1 MNVVIVAGGLGTRF
15 EELSVFPKILLP
27 TTNYSS
33 IIHEDIERFKN
44 HNLYLIINE
53 RFYDMTKNYLDIN
66 NLDVTLIK
74 SINSNGSYNTI
85 KAVYDLLPKE
95 NVLFV
100 WSDLILNENLPEF
113 IDNTVVTYNGNY
125 RYTFK
130 NNSIYKVDNY
140 DGNVPGIYYIKHLD
154 SIFNIELDAFNN
166 LDLVDVIKDN
176 VDKFYEYQLKDN
188 LKEYRD
194 LSTYINVIKGEK
206 SNTFLKTRF
215 FNTMTKERFEG
226 VETLVKRATDKKYY
240 NLISDEYKWYSE
252 LGFNNELCPKIY
264 TKETTMDNNIV
275 GFRMKFLDGYIGLH
289 QHIKNCLENN
299 NYDKIQLTYSIIKQN
314 LDILHKETTKVSKET
329 FSTDLKKELVDKVIK
344 RCDDIE
350 HMLLNYDKEY
360 MVSLLTKVYDIIM
373 DEYKD
378 VDKVEYNFCHGDLN
392 GSNIM
397 VNPSNN
403 DVKFID
409 PRGYF
414 GNTKLYGWKEYEYSK
429 LLYCLMGY
437 DDFNNLPQIYK
448 FDEPKSLKCVNQIDY
463 LNKRIY
469 KLIVG
474 VIYVA
479 LAGYIS
485 QNIMK
490 ANIAYEYG
498 IKILE
503 NGLNE
508 R

>member
-15 EELSVFPKILLP
+15 KELSVFPKILLP
-27 TTNYSS
+27 TTNYPS

-44 HNLYLIINE
+44 HNVYLIINDK
-53 RFYDMTKNYLDIN
+53 FYLMTKNYLEIN
-66 NLDVTLIK
+66 NLNINLIK

-85 KAVYDLLPKE
+85 KAVYDKLPKE

-113 IDNTVVTYNGNY
+113 TNNTIVTYNGNY
-125 RYTFK
+125 RYMYK
-130 NNSIYKVDNY
+130 DNSIYNVKEYN
-140 DGNVPGIYYIKHLD
+140 GNIPGIYYIDKLENIFSIPLD
-154 SIFNIELDAFNN
+154 KFDN

-176 VDKFYEYQLKDN
+176 VTDFYEYQLKN
-188 LKEYRD
+188 GLKEYRD

-206 SNTFLKTRF
+206 SNVSLKTRF
-215 FNTMTKERFEG
+215 FNTMVKERFEDN
-226 VETLVKRATDKKYY
+226 ETLVKRATDKKYY
-240 NLISDEYKWYSE
+240 NLISDEYNWYSK
-252 LGFNNELCPKIY
+252 LGFDSNLCPKIY
-264 TKETTMDNNIV
+264 SRELTLDNNVI
-275 GFRMKFLDGYIGLH
+275 GFRMKFLDGYIPLH
-289 QHIKNCLENN
+289 QHIKNCLESN

-314 LDILHKETTKVSKET
+314 LDVLHKSSLVVEKSVFE
-329 FSTDLKKELVDKVIK
+329 TDLKKELIDKVIK

-350 HMLLNYDKEY
+350 YMLLNYNKEY
-360 MVSLLTKVYDIIM
+360 MVSLLTKVYDIII
-373 DEYKD
+373 DEYKNID
-378 VDKVEYNFCHGDLN
+378 NIEYNFCHGDLN

-397 VNPSNN
+397 VNPNTN

-429 LLYCLMGY
+429 LLYCLSGY

-448 FDEPKSLKCVNQIDY
+448 YDEPIPLKCVNKIDY

-503 NGLNE
+503 NELNG
-508 R
+508 

>member
-15 EELSVFPKILLP
+15 KELSVFPKILLP
-27 TTNYSS
+27 TTNYPS

-44 HNLYLIINE
+44 HNVYLIINDK
-53 RFYDMTKNYLDIN
+53 FYLMTKNYLEIN
-66 NLDVTLIK
+66 NLNINLIK

-85 KAVYDLLPKE
+85 KAVYDKLPKE

-113 IDNTVVTYNGNY
+113 TNNTIVTYNGNY
-125 RYTFK
+125 RYMYK
-130 NNSIYKVDNY
+130 DNSIYNVKEYN
-140 DGNVPGIYYIKHLD
+140 GNIPGIYYVDKLKNIFSIPLD
-154 SIFNIELDAFNN
+154 KFDN

-176 VDKFYEYQLKDN
+176 VTDFYEYQLKN
-188 LKEYRD
+188 GLKEYRD

-206 SNTFLKTRF
+206 SNVSLKTRF
-215 FNTMTKERFEG
+215 FNTMVKERFEDN
-226 VETLVKRATDKKYY
+226 ETLVKRATDKKYY
-240 NLISDEYKWYSE
+240 NLISDEYNWYSK
-252 LGFNNELCPKIY
+252 LGFDSNLCPKIY
-264 TKETTMDNNIV
+264 SRELTLDNNVV
-275 GFRMKFLDGYIGLH
+275 GFRMKFLDGYIPLH
-289 QHIKNCLENN
+289 QHIKNCLESNS
-299 NYDKIQLTYSIIKQN
+299 YDKIQLTYSIIKQN
-314 LDILHKETTKVSKET
+314 LDVLHKSSLVVEKSVFE
-329 FSTDLKKELVDKVIK
+329 TDLKKELIDKVIK

-350 HMLLNYDKEY
+350 YMLLNYNKEY
-360 MVSLLTKVYDIIM
+360 MVSLLTKVYDIII
-373 DEYKD
+373 DEYKNID
-378 VDKVEYNFCHGDLN
+378 NIEYNFCHGDLN

-397 VNPSNN
+397 VNPNTN

-429 LLYCLMGY
+429 LLYCLSGY

-448 FDEPKSLKCVNQIDY
+448 YDEPIPLKCVNKIDY

-503 NGLNE
+503 NELNG
-508 R
+508 